1 MFQSPLTVGI
11 DIGHH
16 SIKAVVLSQKKSQ
29 LALSAFAEVV
39 PPAPIINDQHTVDPE
54 GLLSAIRQIRKSL
67 PRNARRAILALPD
80 SAVISKVIQLDT
92 NLTDEEAEFA
102 VTQALSA
109 SSPFPVD
116 ELRLDFYPAVS
127 PGLSEMGATA
137 PYQVFAARKATLDPR
152 VTALEKAGLRPAVM
166 ELQTHALLW
175 LADFTAEQLGFSGQ
189 WGVVDIGQRLTEF
202 AVCPAGGSAYHRE
215 IAWGLGQPAT
225 AQEAETP
232 VLTLLS
238 PEQSETQT
246 KQLADQLRRQLQLYN
261 STHAAAPL
269 EGVWL
274 CGGGQH
280 VVSETLLER
289 LLGLEVQWLNPF
301 RCLPSGK
308 RLGEIAGEHTYSQY
322 AVATG
327 LALRG
332 VAS

>member
-1 MFQSPLTVGI
+1 MFQNPLTVGI

-29 LALSAFAEVV
+29 LALVAFAEVV
-39 PPAPIINDQHTVDPE
+39 PTTPIINDQHTVDVG

-67 PRNARRAILALPD
+67 PRRARRTILALPD

-127 PGLSEMGATA
+127 PGPSELSATA

-152 VTALEKAGLRPAVM
+152 VECLKKAGLRPDVM

-175 LADFTAEQLGFSGQ
+175 LATFTAEQSGLSGQ
-189 WGVVDIGQRLTEF
+189 WGVVDIGHRLTEF
-202 AVCPAGGSAYHRE
+202 AVHPAGSGAYHRE
-215 IAWGLGQPAT
+215 IAWGAGQLTPTRA
-225 AQEAETP
+225 AGEP
-232 VLTLLS
+232 VLTMPDS
-238 PEQSETQT
+238 EQSEAFT
-246 KQLADQLRRQLQLYN
+246 KQLADQLRRQFQLYN
-261 STHAAAPL
+261 STHATAPL

-280 VVSETLLER
+280 VVSESLLAR
-289 LLGLEVQWLNPF
+289 LLGLEVRWLNPF
-301 RCLPSGK
+301 RCLPSDK
-308 RLGEIAGEHTYSQY
+308 KLGEIAGEHLYSQY

-332 VAS
+332 VAP